1 LKRNIQQHS
10 CSRFPYLCVW
20 ILLAVFQAT
29 DLLAATSKPVFT
41 EVLIESGTTF
51 ETGKADFTSAAPF
64 ALDEVM
70 ERLGSYQNVS
80 EINIVGHACDSV
92 PGISERELSERR
104 ARAVAYYFRTNGLD
118 SIPINVVAPDELYI
132 KYGNSKDPGFSDK
145 SRVEILFAGEV
156 TEPPAEPDSPSIVS
170 WQDHAKDLQNE
181 AVTPADQP
189 CIAEIQSELPDL
201 MQGFTVGQLVFTPT
215 IGLSLG
221 YDQNVTLANDTNNK
235 VESWYLVVSPGIR
248 MELPSDRSSLAVS
261 YEIDAGYYEGSSV
274 DDYIDHTLRAEYF
287 FDPTTR
293 TDLGLFAEYSRGHER
308 RGEGTRAGDT
318 GLIPVEP
325 DEYDYFAFGGHWS
338 YGAVGSRGKI
348 ELRAGIADFDFEN
361 NLSQAIDRDRDE
373 FFWGGI
379 FYWRIAPKTSALFE
393 YRWRDIDYADTDVSF
408 DSEEERF
415 LIGLT
420 WDASARTTGTL
431 KYGWLEKTFDAPD
444 RAPYDG
450 TTWEVG
456 IDWRPRS
463 YSVFSLKATRETD
476 ETDGFGD
483 FVLREDIS
491 LDWHHN
497 WNSQFGTTLGLGFG
511 SDDHR
516 PDVRED
522 DFFYIG
528 VSGRYQFRPWLQLGG
543 GLKYHERESNDA
555 EFDYDGLEYLI
566 SIELTF

>member
-1 LKRNIQQHS
+1 LIGKW
-10 CSRFPYLCVW
+10 VW
-20 ILLAVFQAT
+20 ILLSVFPAT
-29 DLLAATSKPVFT
+29 HLLAATSGPVFT

-51 ETGKADFTSAAPF
+51 ETGKADFTAAAPF

-70 ERLGSYQNVS
+70 ERLDAYQNVT

-132 KYGNSKDPGFSDK
+132 KYGSSEDPGFSDK

-156 TEPPAEPDSPSIVS
+156 SEPAAEPDSPSIVS

-181 AVTPADQP
+181 EVTPADQP

-201 MQGFTVGQLVFTPT
+201 MRGFTIGQLVFTPT
-215 IGLSLG
+215 
-221 YDQNVTLANDTNNK
+221 NK

-248 MELPSDRSSLAVS
+248 MELPSDRSMLAVS

-287 FDPTTR
+287 YDPTTR
-293 TDLGLFAEYSRGHER
+293 TDIGLYAEYSRGHER
-308 RGEGTRAGDT
+308 RGEGTRAGDR

-348 ELRAGIADFDFEN
+348 ELRAGIEDFDFEN
-361 NLSQAIDRDRDE
+361 NLSSLGGPNFNRDRDG
-373 FFWGGI
+373 FHWGGT

-393 YRWRDIDYADTDVSF
+393 YRWQDIDYDDNGVTF

-420 WDASARTTGTL
+420 WDASARTTGTI
-431 KYGWLEKTFDAPD
+431 KYGWLEKKFDTPD
-444 RAPYDG
+444 RAPYDDD
-450 TTWEVG
+450 TWEVG

-483 FVLREDIS
+483 YVLREDIS

-511 SDDHR
+511 TDDHR
-516 PDVRED
+516 PDFRSD
-522 DFFYIG
+522 DIFYIG

-543 GLKYHERESNDA
+543 GLKYQERESNDA